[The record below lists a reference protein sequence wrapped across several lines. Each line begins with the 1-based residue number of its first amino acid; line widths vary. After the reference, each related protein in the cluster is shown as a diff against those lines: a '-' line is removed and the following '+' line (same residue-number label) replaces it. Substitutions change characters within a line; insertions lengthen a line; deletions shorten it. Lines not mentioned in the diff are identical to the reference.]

1 VRHPFREKHR
11 PVFSE
16 HPLVEN
22 QQKLRAIRATPLNGM
37 RMACG
42 KYPKIAF
49 THVTGEHI
57 AIGIHHFDSGIAR
70 EHVGP
75 FISGMPVQLAIA
87 ACSEAHLDTGNVLG
101 RRKDALR
108 HLMGPPALFD
118 ALFYQIEGI
127 PDGY

>member
-1 VRHPFREKHR
+1 
-11 PVFSE
+11 
-16 HPLVEN
+16 
-22 QQKLRAIRATPLNGM
+22 M